1 MLNIKKTKYFLLI
14 KIKMILWNPFQDKM
28 KECIFENEVYEKK
41 KNIYIIGSF
50 IIFLLIIILVL
61 ILVF

>member
-1 MLNIKKTKYFLLI
+1 MKF
-14 KIKMILWNPFQDKM
+14 WNPFSDKM

-50 IIFLLIIILVL
+50 IIFLLIIILIL
-61 ILVF
+61 ILIF